1 MAYVGSN
8 SPASDILGN
17 NPRYFYAL
25 RRTDDGTLYLVRTD
39 MIVDNSDSIQINAP
53 GAGADDYADFA
64 VGNDFFEGRDV
75 FHNLVYP
82 NLKYEQMRW
91 DDKSVYYYM
100 NANGEL
106 VARIGQSYAYTGSDN
121 V

>member
-39 MIVDNSDSIQINAP
+39 MIVDNSDSS
-53 GAGADDYADFA
+53 
-64 VGNDFFEGRDV
+64 
-75 FHNLVYP
+75 
-82 NLKYEQMRW
+82 M
-91 DDKSVYYYM
+91 
-100 NANGEL
+100 
-106 VARIGQSYAYTGSDN
+106 IG
-121 V
+121 